1 MKDKNWEPNGPSDFD
16 EQTDAF
22 RFDLDDL
29 INRYLS
35 EFDINAFTI
44 MGALQEK
51 TIELAT
57 LGSFE
62 AEIDIDDIDD
72 LIDEE

>member
-1 MKDKNWEPNGPSDFD
+1 MDHNFNNSPSDFD

-22 RFDLDDL
+22 RFDLENL

-51 TIELAT
+51 IIELT
-57 LGSFE
+57 YSGSFE
-62 AEIDIDDIDD
+62 CELDDSD
-72 LIDEE
+72 DEEEDIL

>member
-1 MKDKNWEPNGPSDFD
+1 MKDEFNNSGPTDFD

-22 RFDLDDL
+22 RFDLENL

-51 TIELAT
+51 IIELT
-57 LGSFE
+57 YSGGFE
-62 AEIDIDDIDD
+62 WEIEDFD
-72 LIDEE
+72 DEEDVL

>member
-1 MKDKNWEPNGPSDFD
+1 MKDSNWKPDGPSDFD

-29 INRYLS
+29 VNRYLS

-44 MGALQEK
+44 MGGLQEK
-51 TIELAT
+51 IIELSMA
-57 LGSFE
+57 GSFE
-62 AEIDIDDIDD
+62 AEIDLED
-72 LIDEE
+72 LEDLDEE

>member
-1 MKDKNWEPNGPSDFD
+1 MKDDCDFDGPNGIN

-29 INRYLS
+29 VNRYLS
-35 EFDINAFTI
+35 EFDINTLTI

-51 TIELAT
+51 TIELSQW
-57 LGSFE
+57 GNFE
-62 AEIDIDDIDD
+62 MDIP
-72 LIDEE
+72 LDEEED

>member
-1 MKDKNWEPNGPSDFD
+1 MKDEFNNSGPTDFD

-22 RFDLDDL
+22 RFDLENL

-51 TIELAT
+51 IIELT
-57 LGSFE
+57 YSGGFE
-62 AEIDIDDIDD
+62 WEIEDIDD
-72 LIDEE
+72 EEDFL

>member
-1 MKDKNWEPNGPSDFD
+1 MEDFNNSPSDFD

-22 RFDLDDL
+22 RFDLENL

-51 TIELAT
+51 IIELT
-57 LGSFE
+57 YSGGGFE
-62 AEIDIDDIDD
+62 AEIEEIDD
-72 LIDEE
+72 EEDIL

>member
-1 MKDKNWEPNGPSDFD
+1 MDHNFNNSPSDFD

-22 RFDLDDL
+22 RFDLENL

-51 TIELAT
+51 IIELT
-57 LGSFE
+57 YSGSFE
-62 AEIDIDDIDD
+62 CELDD
-72 LIDEE
+72 LDDEEEDIL

>member
-1 MKDKNWEPNGPSDFD
+1 MDHNFENSPSDFD

-22 RFDLDDL
+22 RFDLENL

-51 TIELAT
+51 IIELT
-57 LGSFE
+57 YSGSFE
-62 AEIDIDDIDD
+62 YEIED
-72 LIDEE
+72 LDDEEEDIL

>member
-1 MKDKNWEPNGPSDFD
+1 MDENFNNSPSDFD

-22 RFDLDDL
+22 RFDLENL

-51 TIELAT
+51 IIELT
-57 LGSFE
+57 YSGGGFE
-62 AEIDIDDIDD
+62 AEIEDVD
-72 LIDEE
+72 DEEDFL

>member
-1 MKDKNWEPNGPSDFD
+1 MNDDFSNTGPSDFD

-22 RFDLDDL
+22 RFDLDNL

-44 MGALQEK
+44 MGGLQEK
-51 TIELAT
+51 IIELSN

-62 AEIDIDDIDD
+62 CEIDD
-72 LIDEE
+72 LDDEEDVL

>member
-1 MKDKNWEPNGPSDFD
+1 MDHNFNNSPSDFD

-22 RFDLDDL
+22 RFDLENL

-51 TIELAT
+51 IIELT
-57 LGSFE
+57 YSGSFE
-62 AEIDIDDIDD
+62 CELDDFD
-72 LIDEE
+72 DEEEDIL

>member
-1 MKDKNWEPNGPSDFD
+1 MEDEFKNSGPSDFD

-22 RFDLDDL
+22 RFDLENL

-51 TIELAT
+51 VIELT
-57 LGSFE
+57 YSGGFE
-62 AEIDIDDIDD
+62 YEIEEID
-72 LIDEE
+72 DEEDL

>member
-1 MKDKNWEPNGPSDFD
+1 MDENFNNSPSDFD

-22 RFDLDDL
+22 RFDLENL

-51 TIELAT
+51 IIELT
-57 LGSFE
+57 YSGGGFE
-62 AEIDIDDIDD
+62 AEIEDAD
-72 LIDEE
+72 DEEDFL

>member
-1 MKDKNWEPNGPSDFD
+1 MEEDWDNAGPSDFD

-22 RFDLDDL
+22 RFDLENL

-51 TIELAT
+51 VIELT
-57 LGSFE
+57 YTGGFE
-62 AEIDIDDIDD
+62 VELED
-72 LIDEE
+72 LDDEEEESL

>member
-1 MKDKNWEPNGPSDFD
+1 MENEFNNSGPSDFD

-22 RFDLDDL
+22 RFDLENL

-51 TIELAT
+51 IIELANV
-57 LGSFE
+57 GAFE
-62 AEIDIDDIDD
+62 CEIDDFDDEEDD
-72 LIDEE
+72 LL

>member
-1 MKDKNWEPNGPSDFD
+1 MKDEFENSGPSDFD

-22 RFDLDDL
+22 RFDLENL

-51 TIELAT
+51 IVELTYA
-57 LGSFE
+57 GSFE
-62 AEIDIDDIDD
+62 CELEDIDD
-72 LIDEE
+72 EEEDIL

>member
-1 MKDKNWEPNGPSDFD
+1 MKDKNWQPGGPSDFD

-22 RFDLDDL
+22 RFELDDL

-44 MGALQEK
+44 MGALQEQV
-51 TIELAT
+51 IELSN

-62 AEIDIDDIDD
+62 VDIDLDD
-72 LIDEE
+72 FLDEE